1 MYLKSGLIRKVTFG
15 WSGLIRGER
24 VVLLL
29 PYICGYETLF
39 YLRARE
45 NLDVRKQEIK
55 SIQNSE
61 GTTLLMTILHLTVT
75 VKTSMMNKTVTSK

>member
-1 MYLKSGLIRKVTFG
+1 MSEYSSFIYVNRSTLG
-15 WSGLIRGER
+15 
-24 VVLLL
+24 

-75 VKTSMMNKTVTSK
+75 VTADL